1 MKHLLY
7 SRNTQLYHGLR
18 VYTRT
23 GFQQCFPSLVVD
35 VISAAEIALCPF
47 SPFHQ
52 DFRFDLPPKDV
63 LHIFYTFRYNLIDA
77 VCFIFSREEYLFSL
91 DLLYRILNSRR
102 VFLIPCIFRFLSYRI
117 TAHLQFTYIYLHYY
131 IIFLFFFPFFFRKH
145 ITHWQTY
152 RAIVL
157 VDKEVLQSRS
167 CCVCGLGTS
176 FAFVRAYDSNT
187 HR

>member
-23 GFQQCFPSLVVD
+23 GFQQCFPPLVVD

-102 VFLIPCIFRFLSYRI
+102 VFLIPCF
-117 TAHLQFTYIYLHYY
+117 AIYLHLFTLLYY
-131 IIFLFFFPFFFRKH
+131 IFIFFSFFFRKH

>member
-23 GFQQCFPSLVVD
+23 GFQQCFPPLVVD

-102 VFLIPCIFRFLSYRI
+102 VFLIPCICNLLTFIYIIILYFYFFFLFFQETYNTLANISSYRI
-117 TAHLQFTYIYLHYY
+117 
-131 IIFLFFFPFFFRKH
+131 
-145 ITHWQTY
+145 
-152 RAIVL
+152 
-157 VDKEVLQSRS
+157 SRQGS
-167 CCVCGLGTS
+167 PTK
-176 FAFVRAYDSNT
+176 
-187 HR
+187 